1 MAADI
6 SLNGQPLGHAT
17 NQFNRY
23 IFSSISNVCT
33 LFSSKVSRIQPF
45 TRLMSSSAGQ
55 ALTIGSNTLEVSFPL
70 LSQDSRNDE
79 GGGGGRR
86 GAYCEHR
93 KSVLLG
99 VCNALCFRWDG
110 CPVMR
115 V

>member
-23 IFSSISNVCT
+23 IFSSTSNVHT
-33 LFSSKVSRIQPF
+33 FSSNVSRIQTF

-86 GAYCEHR
+86 PIVNTENQYYWAFAMLCALDGTGA
-93 KSVLLG
+93 
-99 VCNALCFRWDG
+99 
-110 CPVMR
+110 P
-115 V
+115 